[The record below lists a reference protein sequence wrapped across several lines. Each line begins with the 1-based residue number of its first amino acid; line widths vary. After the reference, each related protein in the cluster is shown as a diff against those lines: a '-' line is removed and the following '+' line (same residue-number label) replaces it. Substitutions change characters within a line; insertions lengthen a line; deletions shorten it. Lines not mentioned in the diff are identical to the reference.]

1 MHGGLV
7 SNPETACLRMY
18 VLEWRGM
25 WCIKSC
31 ESTLDPV
38 RGNRMAPA
46 ITCSTESSP
55 PLAVVGEGS
64 IKSCLILG
72 IVGQKLGW

>member
-1 MHGGLV
+1 
-7 SNPETACLRMY
+7 
-18 VLEWRGM
+18 M
-25 WCIKSC
+25 WCIKSS
-31 ESTLDPV
+31 ENTLGPV

-46 ITCSTESSP
+46 ITCSTESCP

-64 IKSCLILG
+64 IKTCLILG

>member
-7 SNPETACLRMY
+7 SNPEIACGMY

-25 WCIKSC
+25 WCIKSS

-46 ITCSTESSP
+46 ITCSTESCP
-55 PLAVVGEGS
+55 PLAVVGERS
-64 IKSCLILG
+64 IKTCLILG
-72 IVGQKLGW
+72 KLGW